1 MGILIF
7 VLAAH
12 DTQFTERRINKYG
25 IQIESSWLV
34 TNIYE
39 RFGLQL
45 ALAFGIMVPTLSI
58 DAVLVAHNWTIA
70 LAMWLGAKI
79 LNTRYQYLSLVLEA
93 EIDKYRNQS
102 TVTSSS
108 PSDASRPGDDQ

>member
-1 MGILIF
+1 MF

-12 DTQFTERRINKYG
+12 DTKFTERRIKKYG
-25 IQIESSWLV
+25 IAVEASWLV
-34 TNIYE
+34 TKLYA

-45 ALAFGIMVPTLSI
+45 ALAFGIMVPTLTI
-58 DAVLVAHNWTIA
+58 DAVLVAHNWTIP

-93 EIDKYRNQS
+93 EIDKYRSQS
-102 TVTSSS
+102 MAASSL
-108 PSDASRPGDDQ
+108 PSDDDPSGSAH